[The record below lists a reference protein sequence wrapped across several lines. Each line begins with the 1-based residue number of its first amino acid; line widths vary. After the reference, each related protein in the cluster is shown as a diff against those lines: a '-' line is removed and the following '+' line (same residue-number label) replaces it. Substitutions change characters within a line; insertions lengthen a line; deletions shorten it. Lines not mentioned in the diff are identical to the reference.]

1 MFPSRSLELPDVIS
15 SEVEQLTSGEEEPS
29 HGGSDSLDTS
39 QSATERS
46 VHLCEPFSIA
56 SFITNV
62 SPKAPKATS
71 TNNEQLFPHLNVSH
85 LSEDEKQDL
94 EARLLKDTECM
105 IYSFA
110 RLVFKSCQ
118 SLVKQN
124 INPENLAVCVLSLD
138 AFSDAAQVNSPLLKD
153 EEKEIKSASTIAK
166 IFFVLKGH
174 WSFINYG
181 ILGHIIKSCGTQED
195 KRNLEE
201 YIHELK
207 AFCQRR
213 IFEVPP
219 HAYGSESK
227 KQKWAKL
234 TFKLDKKVPTLED
247 IQETQRLIAQILD
260 LKPSTLYLCHVD
272 EGCVQLLY
280 LIPSFVA
287 IRVFPLH
294 SDQEIALHDAHIMKL
309 DYDWV
314 CIKDVY
320 RIM

>member
-1 MFPSRSLELPDVIS
+1 MPGVIS

-29 HGGSDSLDTS
+29 HGES
-39 QSATERS
+39 
-46 VHLCEPFSIA
+46 EPFSIT

-62 SPKAPKATS
+62 CPMTPKVTS
-71 TNNEQLFPHLNVSH
+71 TNKEKVFPHLDVSH

-110 RLVFKSCQ
+110 SLAYKSCE

-124 INPENLAVCVLSLD
+124 IDPENLAVCVLSLD
-138 AFSDAAQVNSPLLKD
+138 AFSDAAQVHSSLLKD
-153 EEKEIKSASTIAK
+153 EEKEIRSANTIGK
-166 IFFVLKGH
+166 IFLVLKGH

-181 ILGHIIKSCGTQED
+181 ILEHIIKSCGTQED
-195 KRNLEE
+195 KKSLEE
-201 YIHELK
+201 YIHKLK
-207 AFCQRR
+207 EFCQRR

-247 IQETQRLIAQILD
+247 IRETQRLIAQILD
-260 LKPSTLYLCHVD
+260 LKPSTLYLCCVD

-287 IRVFPLH
+287 RRVFPLF
-294 SDQEIALHDAHIMKL
+294 SVQKIALHDAHILKL
-309 DYDWV
+309 DHDWV
-314 CIKDVY
+314 CIKDMWCHMHLHVPSCWKTSKY
-320 RIM
+320 RS